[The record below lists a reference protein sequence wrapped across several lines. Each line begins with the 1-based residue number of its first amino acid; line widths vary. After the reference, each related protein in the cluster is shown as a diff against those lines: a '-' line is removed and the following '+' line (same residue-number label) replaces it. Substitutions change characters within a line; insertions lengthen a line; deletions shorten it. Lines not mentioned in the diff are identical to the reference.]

1 MSLRPRTAPE
11 LVDAAVSLARTTYGR
26 LITLGTLAYLP
37 IAIVRLIGLRPSM
50 DGTVQA
56 VDLFLIVHD
65 MVWQS
70 LGWAAM
76 LVVLAQRYLTDRA
89 DIGIA
94 IRAVHGDAWR
104 ITILSVLTSLMVY
117 VGLALFIVPGL
128 FFMVRF
134 FAIPQ
139 TLLFER
145 TTLQQALL
153 RSLSLSRHDQLRLA
167 VASAIAL
174 AIGLALWWGIAAA
187 VEPLVPAEWHA
198 NLIAGA
204 VQLFIEPFF
213 AAMWLLFY
221 FDVRMRIE
229 GFDVQRGLE
238 GVGELEKREKGN
250 GKGEK

>member
-37 IAIVRLIGLRPSM
+37 IAMVRLIGLRPSL

-65 MVWQS
+65 LVWQS

-76 LVVLAQRYLTDRA
+76 LVVLAQRYLTGRA
-89 DIGIA
+89 DIGVA

-117 VGLALFIVPGL
+117 VGLALFILPGL

-145 TTLQQALL
+145 TTLQEALL
-153 RSLSLSRHDQLRLA
+153 RSLSLSRHDQRRLA
-167 VASAIAL
+167 IASAIAL

-187 VEPLVPAEWHA
+187 VKPLVPAEWHA

-213 AAMWLLFY
+213 AAIWLLFY

>member
-11 LVDAAVSLARTTYGR
+11 LVDAAVSLARSTYGR
-26 LITLGTLAYLP
+26 LITLATLAYLP
-37 IAIVRLIGLRPSM
+37 TAIVRLIGLRPSA

-65 MVWQS
+65 LVWQS
-70 LGWAAM
+70 LGWAAI

-89 DIGIA
+89 DLGVA
-94 IRAVHGDAWR
+94 IRTVHGDAWR
-104 ITILSVLTSLMVY
+104 ITILGVLSSLLVY

-128 FFMVRF
+128 YFMVRF

-145 TTLQQALL
+145 TTLREALL

-187 VEPLVPAEWHA
+187 VEPLVPAKWHA
-198 NLIAGA
+198 DLIAGA
-204 VQLFIEPFF
+204 VQLFIEPFL
-213 AAMWLLFY
+213 AAVWLLFY

-229 GFDVQRGLE
+229 GFDVQREME
-238 GVGELEKREKGN
+238 GTAPIGG
-250 GKGEK
+250 